1 MAVGVHVYLLM
12 PIVATAEKLI
22 SWNIARGL
30 MLSYCFKTEGW
41 ILTNTP
47 CRERER
53 GGGRNVRRWN
63 WITLRAASCRG
74 AVIVLKGAY
83 SMHEALCKYS
93 RPVSGCAV
101 FCMFIRGGD
110 GLRMR
115 EFNIHMHILSTGKTW
130 FEVDRQLTVSVPPC
144 THLDITHIQ
153 KLTSIFPLCLSM
165 SFSDLF
171 FFFWHCF
178 CFLNYSRLVVGLS
191 FQSESFFINFGGYF
205 LLSLASACWK
215 SGIFSSAN
223 LVSNT
228 KKAITAFQPLQMINK
243 PKIPSFGSFRCVV
256 YECGWYV
263 LPFLFNVN
271 LIC

>member
-1 MAVGVHVYLLM
+1 M
-12 PIVATAEKLI
+12 
-22 SWNIARGL
+22 
-30 MLSYCFKTEGW
+30 
-41 ILTNTP
+41 
-47 CRERER
+47 
-53 GGGRNVRRWN
+53 RRWN

-171 FFFWHCF
+171 FFFDIVFAFWII
-178 CFLNYSRLVVGLS
+178 
-191 FQSESFFINFGGYF
+191 QD
-205 LLSLASACWK
+205 WW
-215 SGIFSSAN
+215 
-223 LVSNT
+223 LVS
-228 KKAITAFQPLQMINK
+228 
-243 PKIPSFGSFRCVV
+243 
-256 YECGWYV
+256 
-263 LPFLFNVN
+263 LFNLKVSLLIFGAISSCHWLQLVGN
-271 LIC
+271 LAFFQVPT